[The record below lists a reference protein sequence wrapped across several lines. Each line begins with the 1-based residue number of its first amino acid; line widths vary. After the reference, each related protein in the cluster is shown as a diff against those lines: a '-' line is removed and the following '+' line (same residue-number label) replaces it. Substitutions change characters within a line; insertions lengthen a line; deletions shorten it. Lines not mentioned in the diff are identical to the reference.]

1 MRPDFMAQALEL
13 ARQVLG
19 TTSPNPAVGAIVVRD
34 GQVVGRGATRPPGGP
49 HAERVALAEAGELAR
64 GATLYVTLE
73 PCCHYGRTPPCTD
86 AILEAGIAEVHVAT
100 LDPNPLV
107 NGRGVQALAGRGIR
121 VVVGEHEA
129 EARRLNEWF
138 FKYITAGRPFVLA
151 KYAMTL
157 DGKIAARTGDSRWV
171 TGPAARAFVHRLRAQ
186 VDAVMVGVGTVLADD
201 PALTARPE
209 EFGGE
214 PAARQPLRVVVDSR
228 GRTPLEARVLDG
240 SAPTLIATTALADPE
255 RLAAFQARGAEVL
268 VLPAVDGRVDL
279 VALLGELG
287 RRQVAWALVEGGGR
301 LLGSLFERGL
311 IDKVLAFI
319 APKLIG
325 GGDAPGPIGGTG
337 RPRMAE
343 AVRLAGVEIERLGED
358 LLVSGY
364 PVWEQRDVIN
374 RSGASAYVYR
384 NH

>member
-1 MRPDFMAQALEL
+1 MAQALEL

-201 PALTARPE
+201 PALPARPE

>member
-1 MRPDFMAQALEL
+1 MAQALEL

-73 PCCHYGRTPPCTD
+73 PCCHHGRTPPCTE
-86 AILEAGIAEVHVAT
+86 AIIAAGIAEVHVAT

-268 VLPAVDGRVDL
+268 VLPTVDGRVDL

-301 LLGSLFERGL
+301 LLGSLFGRGL
-311 IDKVLAFI
+311 IDKVLAFV

-343 AVRLAGVEIERLGED
+343 AVRLADVEIERLGED

>member
-1 MRPDFMAQALEL
+1 MQSDFMAEALDL
-13 ARQVLG
+13 ARRVLG
-19 TTSPNPAVGAIVVRD
+19 TTSPNPAVGAVVVRD

-64 GATLYVTLE
+64 GATLFVTLE

-107 NGRGVQALAGRGIR
+107 NGRGIRALTERGVR

-129 EARRLNEWF
+129 EARRLNEWS
-138 FKYITAGRPFVLA
+138 FKYITTGRPFVLA

-171 TGPAARAFVHRLRAQ
+171 TGAAARACVHRLRAQ
-186 VDAVMVGVGTVLADD
+186 VDAVMVGVGTVLADN
-201 PALTARPE
+201 PALTARPD

-214 PAARQPLRVVVDSR
+214 PAARQPLRIVVDSR

-255 RLAAFQARGAEVL
+255 RRAAFKVRGAEVL
-268 VLPAVDGRVDL
+268 VLPAADGRVDL
-279 VALLGELG
+279 KALLEELG
-287 RRQVAWALVEGGGR
+287 RRQVAWVLAEGGSR
-301 LLGSLFERGL
+301 LLGSLFDGGL
-311 IDKVLAFI
+311 VDRVLAFI
-319 APKLIG
+319 APKVIG
-325 GGDAPGPIGGTG
+325 GGEAPGPVGGGG
-337 RPRMAE
+337 RARMAE
-343 AVRLAGVEIERLGED
+343 AVRLTDVEIERLGED

-364 PVWEQRDVIN
+364 PVWEQRDVN

-384 NH
+384 DR

>member
-1 MRPDFMAQALEL
+1 VRPDFMAQALEL